1 MTKIDLTG
9 AELAHDRIARELGH
23 EVMAISAVS
32 GKGIPSLLQA
42 IHERLEEQPRIE
54 PPPSRLPD
62 VETEVQIP
70 VPATDA

>member
-9 AELAHDRIARELGH
+9 AELARDRIARELGH

-42 IHERLEEQPRIE
+42 IHERLKEQRLIE
-54 PPPSRLPD
+54 PPPSPLPD

-70 VPATDA
+70 VPATDV